1 MENRITFLTGVDITV
16 SPRFL
21 RRLGETTERILFQKD
36 LFSSPFSRVERFLDG
51 LAKYGGGFEKSCV
64 GV

>member
-36 LFSSPFSRVERFLDG
+36 LFSSPFSRVEHFLG
-51 LAKYGGGFEKSCV
+51 GHAKYGGGFKKSCV